1 MTGAAAARLGLR
13 QRGVLRDGAYAD
25 IVVFDPATV
34 RSNATYDDPRRF
46 PDGIEHVIVNGT
58 SSSPAA
64 TTPARRRVA
73 GSTSAATEG
82 RGPREAPSFAGLTS
96 YLVLTKLRAMTPTT
110 RLSADERRDEIVA
123 AAMAEFSR
131 TGYYGTSTDAIAKRA
146 GVSQPY
152 LFQLFGTKKDLF
164 IAAVRHGFG
173 RTRIAF
179 EATGRR
185 ARAED
190 PSTEHVLKA
199 IGLTYCDLLRDRQL
213 LLCQL
218 QAYAACSDPEI
229 REAVGDEFI
238 KIHRAVGELVRRERP
253 GTRRVVRDGHAH
265 EHGRRD
271 RPGDGRGG
279 RLHLRVA
286 REDRR
291 CPMTPARPGHQHSRP
306 QQPTPN
312 RPPTSATHRPPSRCG
327 RPPFSLDYLVTT
339 N

>member
-1 MTGAAAARLGLR
+1 
-13 QRGVLRDGAYAD
+13 
-25 IVVFDPATV
+25 
-34 RSNATYDDPRRF
+34 
-46 PDGIEHVIVNGT
+46 
-58 SSSPAA
+58 
-64 TTPARRRVA
+64 
-73 GSTSAATEG
+73 
-82 RGPREAPSFAGLTS
+82 
-96 YLVLTKLRAMTPTT
+96 MTPTT

-123 AAMAEFSR
+123 AAMAEFAR

-238 KIHRAVGELVRRERP
+238 KIHRSVGDLSGASDQELEEWFAMGMLMNTAAAIGP
-253 GTRRVVRDGHAH
+253 EMAEAGDFTFASL
-265 EHGRRD
+265 GRIAA
-271 RPGDGRGG
+271 
-279 RLHLRVA
+279 A
-286 REDRR
+286 R
-291 CPMTPARPGHQHSRP
+291 
-306 QQPTPN
+306 
-312 RPPTSATHRPPSRCG
+312 
-327 RPPFSLDYLVTT
+327 
-339 N
+339 